1 MIGSLMRIVA
11 VKIAMSRKTKAPTRP
26 YVSAR
31 FCWCF
36 GKRLASRP
44 STSALSIES
53 TPSRTISSRTTAMS
67 EPSARCPKNS
77 MAERTLRLNI
87 GGGIREELSPEN
99 PVAGVAEAG
108 QDVALL
114 VQLAVDSG
122 RVDRDVGVGL
132 VQRVNPLR
140 RRDEA
145 DEFHAGHPRLLQHR
159 NGRTTAATGGEHRV
173 YQQDLGRRDV
183 GRELLIV
190 ADRLE
195 RFFVAVHAQVTEP
208 RVRQELQDPVSH
220 SQSGAKNRDERH
232 LPREHAPG
240 CPLQRRLHGLRRRGP
255 VARD

>member
-1 MIGSLMRIVA
+1 MRIVA
-11 VKIAMSRKTKAPTRP
+11 VKIARSRKTKAPTRP

-44 STSALSIES
+44 STIALSIES
-53 TPSRTISSRTTAMS
+53 TPARTISSRTTAMS

-132 VQRVNPLR
+132 VQRVNRLR
-140 RRDEA
+140 RRDEG
-145 DEFHAGHPRLLQHR
+145 DEFHAGLQLIIQHR
-159 NGRTTAATGGEHRV
+159 SGRAAAPTTDTHCV
-173 YQQDLGRRDV
+173 FLPH
-183 GRELLIV
+183 L
-190 ADRLE
+190 
-195 RFFVAVHAQVTEP
+195 
-208 RVRQELQDPVSH
+208 VS
-220 SQSGAKNRDERH
+220 
-232 LPREHAPG
+232 
-240 CPLQRRLHGLRRRGP
+240 
-255 VARD
+255 